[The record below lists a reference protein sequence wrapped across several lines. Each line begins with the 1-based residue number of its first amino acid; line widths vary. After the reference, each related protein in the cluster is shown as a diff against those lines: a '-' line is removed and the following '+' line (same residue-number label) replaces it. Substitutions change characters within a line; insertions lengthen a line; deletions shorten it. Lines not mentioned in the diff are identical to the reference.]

1 MPVEG
6 ELVLKLYY
14 KRNSYTLTL
23 NKNEN
28 IKEVSLSEE
37 NKGDSVYESYKY
49 EQEINISATIKE
61 QEGYKFAWS
70 KWTTS
75 NASLLSEQTN
85 KDTKI
90 TMPAGNVTLTANANK
105 TLLTYNVIYN
115 LNEGTNNSQ
124 NPSTYT
130 VEDTITL
137 KEASKT
143 GYTFAGWY
151 EKADFSGTKTVGIAN
166 RTGDITLYAKWI
178 KNEYKVIVHHYEEG
192 TKTKIAEDEVI
203 KGDLGASYQTKNLI
217 PTLDEE
223 GNITETDGRE
233 YLNPNKY
240 TYVSVVGNESGVFTE
255 NDIEV
260 TYYYRVNTFEI
271 TGEAKSG
278 GSISNVDE
286 TVRYGEDSKNTITIT
301 PDAGNRVKEITING
315 EKLTSYTEDRKTKVV
330 TLETIKNVTENKH
343 IIVTFEPIPMVAKI
357 IEAPEGYES
366 LIGTEYEYLSG
377 AIEKVK
383 TGQETSF
390 VIQIINDIDNET
402 NIIIDRKVTIDLNS
416 HTINANDEENATIV
430 VRTGE
435 LKVIDSK
442 AAGKISNSKGMAIKI
457 EEGGALNL
465 GVDDGSIRYNSPII
479 EGKTTG
485 VYNLGTFNFYDG
497 VIRGKTAID
506 GGVTDTPKL
515 YDPKVEQS
523 GEMQESVLAK
533 VTDVEATIGKTRY
546 ATLEQAVDAAN
557 NIKGTSADEIEI
569 DIVVDL
575 AKNAKVVMDNTKNIV
590 LDLNGYTLTNTVA
603 DYVIENQG
611 KLKIIDSSKTEE
623 AEGTGI
629 IKSTTSNTL
638 LNSGTGELTIKGGT
652 ITTSVASKNAIDIK
666 ETSKVIVEDGAIVS
680 AMSNSSMGICIYD
693 YAQAVINGGNIS
705 SNKYG
710 VYNYKNG
717 TTIINGGTIT
727 GNEYGIYNNLGQLL
741 VTDGVI
747 TGRYAGIRNNSE
759 VRITNGEISS
769 LDNIGKNVIIEN
781 GMITGSITNTGTSI
795 IINGGTIQKGITNK
809 GAGTITIT
817 DGMINGGI
825 YNSRSGKIEVI
836 GGTITG
842 DPYGIRNMSSG
853 QIIVTGGKITGLYG
867 IYNDYN
873 GSITIGKKDGN
884 VTDSVEIIAEKF
896 IGLYNSTA
904 GSLKYYDGIIRGKN
918 AANYGAILGPIADIE
933 DGYSLKV
940 NIENGVE
947 IAMLQKNN
955 YIAQVG
961 EEKFINLID
970 AVNACINEQNNQI
983 IILDDFA
990 ITKSEQVSIGENKNI
1005 ILNLNGKQITT
1016 YCETGM
1022 IRNNGSLTITDET
1035 ESKTGKIIS
1044 RGKEIIANAGDFKL
1058 ENGIFECKTS
1068 GNSSSYINVIQN
1080 TGELS
1085 INGGTIT
1092 STNQYINA
1100 IGNEGKG
1107 IITINAGNIILTS
1120 SSTKGINTSSTGT
1133 IEINGGTISSTI
1145 GIDNNNTGTVKIS
1158 GGVLTNNNI
1167 GVNNKNAGKIEIC
1180 DNASI
1185 NNSYTAINNSGTGT
1199 IILTG
1204 GSITKSSNGI
1214 NNSAN
1219 GKIEVSGGTITTSAT
1234 AISNSGTAVV
1244 TGGTITGGAG
1254 SSYRGIY
1261 NSKTLTIGEKD
1272 GIVSTSQ
1279 PKITGY
1285 CGVYNNGT
1293 FNFYDGI
1300 IEGKEGNSISGT
1312 INDIE
1317 TDYDVTKYK
1326 NGESQDFEVAQGKE
1340 VAILKQNAIVMVKS
1354 TGEKY
1359 NSLKDALVNTQDT
1372 DTLTVLANVTIIESI
1387 PSLEIN
1393 NGKSIALDL
1402 AGYTITV
1409 GNENTIINSGRLEI
1423 TDSSDEKTGKILSSK
1438 GTVIKNNAEATL
1450 NITEGTISSEAIG
1463 TSNSYKTIIQ
1473 NQGEFNTNGT
1483 INCTNDY
1490 VTVINNEGEG
1500 TVTITGG
1507 NITAKDSSNACTINN
1522 NSTNKVMITDG
1533 TITGNINN
1541 ANLGTIEVKGGKV
1554 GYLYNNVAGAITI
1567 SGGTTG
1573 RINNNSTGTVTITGG
1588 TTSNISN
1595 LGTLLIAEEN
1605 VPVLITG
1612 QVLNSNNGN
1621 TTINGGT
1628 IKNNGGIGNS
1638 GTLTIT
1644 KGTIICTDSRYLA
1657 ISNSGTLTI
1666 GQKDG
1671 NLNEQI
1677 EIRHD
1682 GNTGVY
1688 NSGNLYYYGGTIKG
1702 KNADDN
1708 SAILGKINEIEE
1720 NASLSVDI
1728 DGNLEVASLVTKEN
1742 VAEVDGEQFTSLNEA
1757 INKSA
1762 EGTVKLLKNISIVE
1776 SEKLEIASSKNIT
1789 LDLNGKQITTY
1800 MESYNITNN
1809 GTLNIT
1815 DSSGLDSGRIVSRG
1829 VINGIIDNIGT
1840 LTITNG
1846 VLKEYIDGNGSN
1858 NKNIIRNKG
1867 NVMLNGGIIDAS
1879 KRYIN
1884 GIYNIESG
1892 NVNITGGNIIVNG
1905 ILDNSSGIIKV
1916 EGGQVSSINFTNN
1929 SKANLIVKNSAD
1941 IDTISSY
1948 YAGNVTI
1955 TIEGGNIG
1963 DIKVAGT
1970 TEISGGII
1978 NSIDN
1983 NGGGKLNIT
1992 NGTIKATNGY
2002 GIINY
2007 GIATITGG
2015 SITSTIAQAINNFGT
2030 LTLGVN
2036 DINVS
2041 KTVPSIVGKTYGVK
2055 NTGTF
2060 NFYDGV
2066 IEGETEAISGTVT
2079 KTPTDYTVIY
2089 ENSNKKATLGID
2101 AVIDNVIKVNG
2112 VYYKTLQ
2119 AAVTAIN
2126 GMTSK
2131 TGTIVINGGIAL
2143 ESQVVIPEGTNIT
2156 IELRGQTISYDKAEP
2171 AIVNNGTLTIVDYM
2185 DTSEADPSD
2194 VSMIKNTTGKAIKN
2208 NGALTLGINDGTQ
2221 NANSP
2226 VISGGIEG
2234 NEPTIYDGKVE

>member
-1 MPVEG
+1 M
-6 ELVLKLYY
+6 
-14 KRNSYTLTL
+14 
-23 NKNEN
+23 
-28 IKEVSLSEE
+28 
-37 NKGDSVYESYKY
+37 
-49 EQEINISATIKE
+49 
-61 QEGYKFAWS
+61 
-70 KWTTS
+70 
-75 NASLLSEQTN
+75 
-85 KDTKI
+85 
-90 TMPAGNVTLTANANK
+90 
-105 TLLTYNVIYN
+105 
-115 LNEGTNNSQ
+115 
-124 NPSTYT
+124 
-130 VEDTITL
+130 
-137 KEASKT
+137 
-143 GYTFAGWY
+143 
-151 EKADFSGTKTVGIAN
+151 
-166 RTGDITLYAKWI
+166 
-178 KNEYKVIVHHYEEG
+178 
-192 TKTKIAEDEVI
+192 
-203 KGDLGASYQTKNLI
+203 
-217 PTLDEE
+217 
-223 GNITETDGRE
+223 
-233 YLNPNKY
+233 
-240 TYVSVVGNESGVFTE
+240 
-255 NDIEV
+255 
-260 TYYYRVNTFEI
+260 
-271 TGEAKSG
+271 
-278 GSISNVDE
+278 
-286 TVRYGEDSKNTITIT
+286 
-301 PDAGNRVKEITING
+301 
-315 EKLTSYTEDRKTKVV
+315 
-330 TLETIKNVTENKH
+330 
-343 IIVTFEPIPMVAKI
+343 
-357 IEAPEGYES
+357 
-366 LIGTEYEYLSG
+366 
-377 AIEKVK
+377 
-383 TGQETSF
+383 
-390 VIQIINDIDNET
+390 
-402 NIIIDRKVTIDLNS
+402 
-416 HTINANDEENATIV
+416 
-430 VRTGE
+430 
-435 LKVIDSK
+435 
-442 AAGKISNSKGMAIKI
+442 
-457 EEGGALNL
+457 
-465 GVDDGSIRYNSPII
+465 
-479 EGKTTG
+479 
-485 VYNLGTFNFYDG
+485 
-497 VIRGKTAID
+497 
-506 GGVTDTPKL
+506 
-515 YDPKVEQS
+515 
-523 GEMQESVLAK
+523 
-533 VTDVEATIGKTRY
+533 
-546 ATLEQAVDAAN
+546 
-557 NIKGTSADEIEI
+557 
-569 DIVVDL
+569 
-575 AKNAKVVMDNTKNIV
+575 
-590 LDLNGYTLTNTVA
+590 
-603 DYVIENQG
+603 
-611 KLKIIDSSKTEE
+611 
-623 AEGTGI
+623 
-629 IKSTTSNTL
+629 
-638 LNSGTGELTIKGGT
+638 
-652 ITTSVASKNAIDIK
+652 
-666 ETSKVIVEDGAIVS
+666 
-680 AMSNSSMGICIYD
+680 
-693 YAQAVINGGNIS
+693 
-705 SNKYG
+705 
-710 VYNYKNG
+710 
-717 TTIINGGTIT
+717 
-727 GNEYGIYNNLGQLL
+727 
-741 VTDGVI
+741 
-747 TGRYAGIRNNSE
+747 
-759 VRITNGEISS
+759 
-769 LDNIGKNVIIEN
+769 
-781 GMITGSITNTGTSI
+781 
-795 IINGGTIQKGITNK
+795 
-809 GAGTITIT
+809 
-817 DGMINGGI
+817 
-825 YNSRSGKIEVI
+825 
-836 GGTITG
+836 
-842 DPYGIRNMSSG
+842 
-853 QIIVTGGKITGLYG
+853 
-867 IYNDYN
+867 
-873 GSITIGKKDGN
+873 
-884 VTDSVEIIAEKF
+884 
-896 IGLYNSTA
+896 
-904 GSLKYYDGIIRGKN
+904 
-918 AANYGAILGPIADIE
+918 
-933 DGYSLKV
+933 
-940 NIENGVE
+940 
-947 IAMLQKNN
+947 
-955 YIAQVG
+955 
-961 EEKFINLID
+961 
-970 AVNACINEQNNQI
+970 
-983 IILDDFA
+983 
-990 ITKSEQVSIGENKNI
+990 
-1005 ILNLNGKQITT
+1005 
-1016 YCETGM
+1016 
-1022 IRNNGSLTITDET
+1022 
-1035 ESKTGKIIS
+1035 
-1044 RGKEIIANAGDFKL
+1044 
-1058 ENGIFECKTS
+1058 
-1068 GNSSSYINVIQN
+1068 
-1080 TGELS
+1080 
-1085 INGGTIT
+1085 
-1092 STNQYINA
+1092 
-1100 IGNEGKG
+1100 
-1107 IITINAGNIILTS
+1107 
-1120 SSTKGINTSSTGT
+1120 
-1133 IEINGGTISSTI
+1133 
-1145 GIDNNNTGTVKIS
+1145 
-1158 GGVLTNNNI
+1158 
-1167 GVNNKNAGKIEIC
+1167 
-1180 DNASI
+1180 
-1185 NNSYTAINNSGTGT
+1185 
-1199 IILTG
+1199 
-1204 GSITKSSNGI
+1204 
-1214 NNSAN
+1214 
-1219 GKIEVSGGTITTSAT
+1219 
-1234 AISNSGTAVV
+1234 
-1244 TGGTITGGAG
+1244 
-1254 SSYRGIY
+1254 
-1261 NSKTLTIGEKD
+1261 
-1272 GIVSTSQ
+1272 
-1279 PKITGY
+1279 
-1285 CGVYNNGT
+1285 
-1293 FNFYDGI
+1293 
-1300 IEGKEGNSISGT
+1300 
-1312 INDIE
+1312 
-1317 TDYDVTKYK
+1317 
-1326 NGESQDFEVAQGKE
+1326 
-1340 VAILKQNAIVMVKS
+1340 KQNAIVMVKS

-1393 NGKSIALDL
+1393 NGKSIVLDL

-1490 VTVINNEGEG
+1490 VTAINNEGEG

-1507 NITAKDSSNACTINN
+1507 NITANACTINN

-1533 TITGNINN
+1533 TITGSINN

-1573 RINNNSTGTVTITGG
+1573 RINNNSKGTVTITGG

-1628 IKNNGGIGNS
+1628 IKNNGGIDNR

-1644 KGTIICTDSRYLA
+1644 KGTIIYTDSIGSA
-1657 ISNSGTLTI
+1657 INNYGTLTI

-1677 EIRHD
+1677 EIRYY
-1682 GNTGVY
+1682 GNRGGGVY

-1702 KNADDN
+1702 KSADDN

-1815 DSSGLDSGRIVSRG
+1815 DSSGLDSGKIVSRG

-1846 VLKEYIDGNGSN
+1846 VLKKYIDGNNSN
-1858 NKNIIRNKG
+1858 NYAYIIRNKG
-1867 NVMLNGGIIDAS
+1867 NVTLNGGIIDAS
-1879 KRYIN
+1879 KRYVS

-1916 EGGQVSSINFTNN
+1916 EGGQVSSINFDHN
-1929 SKANLIVKNSAD
+1929 SKANLIVKDSAD
-1941 IDTISSY
+1941 IDTISG

-1963 DIKVAGT
+1963 NIEVAGT

-2002 GIINY
+2002 GIRNY

-2015 SITSTIAQAINNFGT
+2015 SITSTIAQAIDNFGT

>member
-1 MPVEG
+1 M
-6 ELVLKLYY
+6 
-14 KRNSYTLTL
+14 
-23 NKNEN
+23 
-28 IKEVSLSEE
+28 
-37 NKGDSVYESYKY
+37 
-49 EQEINISATIKE
+49 
-61 QEGYKFAWS
+61 
-70 KWTTS
+70 
-75 NASLLSEQTN
+75 
-85 KDTKI
+85 
-90 TMPAGNVTLTANANK
+90 
-105 TLLTYNVIYN
+105 
-115 LNEGTNNSQ
+115 
-124 NPSTYT
+124 
-130 VEDTITL
+130 
-137 KEASKT
+137 
-143 GYTFAGWY
+143 
-151 EKADFSGTKTVGIAN
+151 
-166 RTGDITLYAKWI
+166 
-178 KNEYKVIVHHYEEG
+178 
-192 TKTKIAEDEVI
+192 
-203 KGDLGASYQTKNLI
+203 
-217 PTLDEE
+217 
-223 GNITETDGRE
+223 
-233 YLNPNKY
+233 
-240 TYVSVVGNESGVFTE
+240 
-255 NDIEV
+255 
-260 TYYYRVNTFEI
+260 
-271 TGEAKSG
+271 
-278 GSISNVDE
+278 
-286 TVRYGEDSKNTITIT
+286 
-301 PDAGNRVKEITING
+301 
-315 EKLTSYTEDRKTKVV
+315 
-330 TLETIKNVTENKH
+330 
-343 IIVTFEPIPMVAKI
+343 
-357 IEAPEGYES
+357 
-366 LIGTEYEYLSG
+366 
-377 AIEKVK
+377 
-383 TGQETSF
+383 
-390 VIQIINDIDNET
+390 
-402 NIIIDRKVTIDLNS
+402 
-416 HTINANDEENATIV
+416 
-430 VRTGE
+430 
-435 LKVIDSK
+435 
-442 AAGKISNSKGMAIKI
+442 
-457 EEGGALNL
+457 
-465 GVDDGSIRYNSPII
+465 
-479 EGKTTG
+479 
-485 VYNLGTFNFYDG
+485 
-497 VIRGKTAID
+497 
-506 GGVTDTPKL
+506 
-515 YDPKVEQS
+515 
-523 GEMQESVLAK
+523 
-533 VTDVEATIGKTRY
+533 
-546 ATLEQAVDAAN
+546 
-557 NIKGTSADEIEI
+557 
-569 DIVVDL
+569 
-575 AKNAKVVMDNTKNIV
+575 
-590 LDLNGYTLTNTVA
+590 
-603 DYVIENQG
+603 
-611 KLKIIDSSKTEE
+611 
-623 AEGTGI
+623 
-629 IKSTTSNTL
+629 
-638 LNSGTGELTIKGGT
+638 
-652 ITTSVASKNAIDIK
+652 
-666 ETSKVIVEDGAIVS
+666 
-680 AMSNSSMGICIYD
+680 
-693 YAQAVINGGNIS
+693 
-705 SNKYG
+705 
-710 VYNYKNG
+710 
-717 TTIINGGTIT
+717 
-727 GNEYGIYNNLGQLL
+727 
-741 VTDGVI
+741 
-747 TGRYAGIRNNSE
+747 
-759 VRITNGEISS
+759 
-769 LDNIGKNVIIEN
+769 
-781 GMITGSITNTGTSI
+781 
-795 IINGGTIQKGITNK
+795 
-809 GAGTITIT
+809 
-817 DGMINGGI
+817 
-825 YNSRSGKIEVI
+825 
-836 GGTITG
+836 
-842 DPYGIRNMSSG
+842 
-853 QIIVTGGKITGLYG
+853 
-867 IYNDYN
+867 
-873 GSITIGKKDGN
+873 
-884 VTDSVEIIAEKF
+884 
-896 IGLYNSTA
+896 
-904 GSLKYYDGIIRGKN
+904 
-918 AANYGAILGPIADIE
+918 
-933 DGYSLKV
+933 
-940 NIENGVE
+940 
-947 IAMLQKNN
+947 
-955 YIAQVG
+955 
-961 EEKFINLID
+961 
-970 AVNACINEQNNQI
+970 
-983 IILDDFA
+983 
-990 ITKSEQVSIGENKNI
+990 
-1005 ILNLNGKQITT
+1005 
-1016 YCETGM
+1016 
-1022 IRNNGSLTITDET
+1022 
-1035 ESKTGKIIS
+1035 
-1044 RGKEIIANAGDFKL
+1044 
-1058 ENGIFECKTS
+1058 
-1068 GNSSSYINVIQN
+1068 
-1080 TGELS
+1080 
-1085 INGGTIT
+1085 
-1092 STNQYINA
+1092 
-1100 IGNEGKG
+1100 
-1107 IITINAGNIILTS
+1107 
-1120 SSTKGINTSSTGT
+1120 
-1133 IEINGGTISSTI
+1133 
-1145 GIDNNNTGTVKIS
+1145 
-1158 GGVLTNNNI
+1158 
-1167 GVNNKNAGKIEIC
+1167 
-1180 DNASI
+1180 
-1185 NNSYTAINNSGTGT
+1185 
-1199 IILTG
+1199 
-1204 GSITKSSNGI
+1204 
-1214 NNSAN
+1214 
-1219 GKIEVSGGTITTSAT
+1219 
-1234 AISNSGTAVV
+1234 
-1244 TGGTITGGAG
+1244 
-1254 SSYRGIY
+1254 
-1261 NSKTLTIGEKD
+1261 
-1272 GIVSTSQ
+1272 
-1279 PKITGY
+1279 
-1285 CGVYNNGT
+1285 
-1293 FNFYDGI
+1293 
-1300 IEGKEGNSISGT
+1300 
-1312 INDIE
+1312 
-1317 TDYDVTKYK
+1317 
-1326 NGESQDFEVAQGKE
+1326 
-1340 VAILKQNAIVMVKS
+1340 KQNAIVMVKS

-1393 NGKSIALDL
+1393 NGKSIVLDL

-1490 VTVINNEGEG
+1490 VTAINNEGEG

-1507 NITAKDSSNACTINN
+1507 NITANACTINN

-1533 TITGNINN
+1533 TITGSINN

-1554 GYLYNNVAGAITI
+1554 GYLNNNVAGEITI

-1573 RINNNSTGTVTITGG
+1573 RIDNKSTGTVTITGG
-1588 TTSNISN
+1588 TTSNITN
-1595 LGTLLIAEEN
+1595 YGTLLIAEEN

-1612 QVLNSNNGN
+1612 QVSNYGN

-1628 IKNNGGIGNS
+1628 IKNNGGIDNS

-1657 ISNSGTLTI
+1657 ISNRGTLTI

-1702 KNADDN
+1702 KNADDK

-1815 DSSGLDSGRIVSRG
+1815 DSSGLDSGKIVSRG

-1846 VLKEYIDGNGSN
+1846 VLKEYIDGNSSYYSSN

-1867 NVMLNGGIIDAS
+1867 NITLNGGIIDAS

-1892 NVNITGGNIIVNG
+1892 NVNIIGGNIIVKEANHSNG

-1916 EGGQVSSINFTNN
+1916 EGGQVSSINFDNN
-1929 SKANLIVKNSAD
+1929 SKANLIVKDSSD

-1948 YAGNVTI
+1948 YADNVTI
-1955 TIEGGNIG
+1955 TIHGGNIG
-1963 DIKVAGT
+1963 NIEVAGT

-2002 GIINY
+2002 GIRNY

-2015 SITSTIAQAINNFGT
+2015 SITSTIAQAIDNFGT

>member
-1 MPVEG
+1 M
-6 ELVLKLYY
+6 
-14 KRNSYTLTL
+14 
-23 NKNEN
+23 
-28 IKEVSLSEE
+28 
-37 NKGDSVYESYKY
+37 
-49 EQEINISATIKE
+49 
-61 QEGYKFAWS
+61 
-70 KWTTS
+70 
-75 NASLLSEQTN
+75 
-85 KDTKI
+85 
-90 TMPAGNVTLTANANK
+90 
-105 TLLTYNVIYN
+105 
-115 LNEGTNNSQ
+115 
-124 NPSTYT
+124 
-130 VEDTITL
+130 
-137 KEASKT
+137 
-143 GYTFAGWY
+143 
-151 EKADFSGTKTVGIAN
+151 
-166 RTGDITLYAKWI
+166 
-178 KNEYKVIVHHYEEG
+178 
-192 TKTKIAEDEVI
+192 
-203 KGDLGASYQTKNLI
+203 
-217 PTLDEE
+217 
-223 GNITETDGRE
+223 
-233 YLNPNKY
+233 
-240 TYVSVVGNESGVFTE
+240 
-255 NDIEV
+255 
-260 TYYYRVNTFEI
+260 
-271 TGEAKSG
+271 
-278 GSISNVDE
+278 
-286 TVRYGEDSKNTITIT
+286 
-301 PDAGNRVKEITING
+301 
-315 EKLTSYTEDRKTKVV
+315 
-330 TLETIKNVTENKH
+330 
-343 IIVTFEPIPMVAKI
+343 
-357 IEAPEGYES
+357 
-366 LIGTEYEYLSG
+366 
-377 AIEKVK
+377 
-383 TGQETSF
+383 
-390 VIQIINDIDNET
+390 
-402 NIIIDRKVTIDLNS
+402 
-416 HTINANDEENATIV
+416 
-430 VRTGE
+430 
-435 LKVIDSK
+435 
-442 AAGKISNSKGMAIKI
+442 
-457 EEGGALNL
+457 
-465 GVDDGSIRYNSPII
+465 
-479 EGKTTG
+479 
-485 VYNLGTFNFYDG
+485 
-497 VIRGKTAID
+497 
-506 GGVTDTPKL
+506 
-515 YDPKVEQS
+515 
-523 GEMQESVLAK
+523 
-533 VTDVEATIGKTRY
+533 
-546 ATLEQAVDAAN
+546 
-557 NIKGTSADEIEI
+557 
-569 DIVVDL
+569 
-575 AKNAKVVMDNTKNIV
+575 
-590 LDLNGYTLTNTVA
+590 
-603 DYVIENQG
+603 
-611 KLKIIDSSKTEE
+611 
-623 AEGTGI
+623 
-629 IKSTTSNTL
+629 
-638 LNSGTGELTIKGGT
+638 
-652 ITTSVASKNAIDIK
+652 
-666 ETSKVIVEDGAIVS
+666 
-680 AMSNSSMGICIYD
+680 
-693 YAQAVINGGNIS
+693 
-705 SNKYG
+705 
-710 VYNYKNG
+710 
-717 TTIINGGTIT
+717 
-727 GNEYGIYNNLGQLL
+727 
-741 VTDGVI
+741 
-747 TGRYAGIRNNSE
+747 
-759 VRITNGEISS
+759 
-769 LDNIGKNVIIEN
+769 
-781 GMITGSITNTGTSI
+781 
-795 IINGGTIQKGITNK
+795 
-809 GAGTITIT
+809 
-817 DGMINGGI
+817 
-825 YNSRSGKIEVI
+825 
-836 GGTITG
+836 
-842 DPYGIRNMSSG
+842 
-853 QIIVTGGKITGLYG
+853 
-867 IYNDYN
+867 
-873 GSITIGKKDGN
+873 
-884 VTDSVEIIAEKF
+884 
-896 IGLYNSTA
+896 
-904 GSLKYYDGIIRGKN
+904 
-918 AANYGAILGPIADIE
+918 
-933 DGYSLKV
+933 
-940 NIENGVE
+940 
-947 IAMLQKNN
+947 
-955 YIAQVG
+955 
-961 EEKFINLID
+961 
-970 AVNACINEQNNQI
+970 
-983 IILDDFA
+983 
-990 ITKSEQVSIGENKNI
+990 
-1005 ILNLNGKQITT
+1005 
-1016 YCETGM
+1016 
-1022 IRNNGSLTITDET
+1022 
-1035 ESKTGKIIS
+1035 
-1044 RGKEIIANAGDFKL
+1044 
-1058 ENGIFECKTS
+1058 
-1068 GNSSSYINVIQN
+1068 
-1080 TGELS
+1080 
-1085 INGGTIT
+1085 
-1092 STNQYINA
+1092 
-1100 IGNEGKG
+1100 
-1107 IITINAGNIILTS
+1107 
-1120 SSTKGINTSSTGT
+1120 
-1133 IEINGGTISSTI
+1133 
-1145 GIDNNNTGTVKIS
+1145 
-1158 GGVLTNNNI
+1158 
-1167 GVNNKNAGKIEIC
+1167 
-1180 DNASI
+1180 
-1185 NNSYTAINNSGTGT
+1185 
-1199 IILTG
+1199 
-1204 GSITKSSNGI
+1204 
-1214 NNSAN
+1214 
-1219 GKIEVSGGTITTSAT
+1219 
-1234 AISNSGTAVV
+1234 
-1244 TGGTITGGAG
+1244 
-1254 SSYRGIY
+1254 
-1261 NSKTLTIGEKD
+1261 
-1272 GIVSTSQ
+1272 
-1279 PKITGY
+1279 
-1285 CGVYNNGT
+1285 
-1293 FNFYDGI
+1293 
-1300 IEGKEGNSISGT
+1300 
-1312 INDIE
+1312 
-1317 TDYDVTKYK
+1317 
-1326 NGESQDFEVAQGKE
+1326 
-1340 VAILKQNAIVMVKS
+1340 KQNAIVMVKS

-1393 NGKSIALDL
+1393 NGKSIVLDL

-1409 GNENTIINSGRLEI
+1409 GNENTIVNSGSLEI

-1677 EIRHD
+1677 EIRYY
-1682 GNTGVY
+1682 GNRGGVY

-1702 KNADDN
+1702 KSADGN

-1815 DSSGLDSGRIVSRG
+1815 DSSGVDSGKIVSRG
-1829 VINGIIDNIGT
+1829 ISNGIVDNSGT

-1846 VLKEYIDGNGSN
+1846 VLKKYIDGNN
-1858 NKNIIRNKG
+1858 IDNIIRNKG
-1867 NVMLNGGIIDAS
+1867 NVTLNGGIIDAS
-1879 KRYIN
+1879 KRYVS

-1892 NVNITGGNIIVNG
+1892 NVNITGGNIIVKEANYSNG

-1916 EGGQVSSINFTNN
+1916 EGGQVSSINFANN

-1941 IDTISSY
+1941 IDTISG

-1963 DIKVAGT
+1963 NIEVAGT

-1983 NGGGKLNIT
+1983 NISGKLNII

-2002 GIINY
+2002 GIRNF

-2015 SITSTIAQAINNFGT
+2015 SITSTTAEAIYNNGT

-2036 DINVS
+2036 DTNVS